1 MSESVAPL
9 LDPTAPAQLAAHAVP
24 RRALFL
30 DRDGVVNV
38 DHGYVHDAS
47 NTDFLPGIF
56 DLVRE
61 ANALGYVTVIVT
73 NQAGIARGLYTEET
87 FLAYTRWVHA
97 TFADAG
103 APLLATF
110 YCPHHPTAGQ
120 GALLCACACRK
131 PAPGMLLAA
140 ADAFRLDMR
149 ASRLIGDT
157 DKDLAAANAAGVGGA
172 RKLEPA
178 GRGDATMTTLEQA
191 RAWLREEGST

>member
-1 MSESVAPL
+1 MSDGVARV
-9 LDPTAPAQLAAHAVP
+9 LDPTASAQLAARAAP

-30 DRDGVVNV
+30 DRDGVVNI

-47 NTDFLPGIF
+47 ETDFLPGIF
-56 DLVRE
+56 ELVRD
-61 ANALGYVTVIVT
+61 AHALGYVTVIVT

-97 TFADAG
+97 AFADAG

-120 GALLCACACRK
+120 GVLLRACACRK

-140 ADAFRLDMR
+140 ADAFMLDMD
-149 ASRLIGDT
+149 ASRLVGDN
-157 DKDLAAANAAGVGGA
+157 DKDLAAAHAAGVGAA
-172 RKLEPA
+172 RKLDPG
-178 GRGDATMTTLEQA
+178 GRGDATIHTLEQA
-191 RAWLREEGST
+191 RAWLREEGRT